1 MLEWHIIT
9 NFVVTTLK
17 IFPDKVSKSLKKAN
31 FWIRRRSNLP
41 VLLIGTLMVVLLLF
55 NEDISISLN
64 MEYDR
69 QINSLSLQIAECRD
83 SAAYYRK
90 QRESIIR
97 GTGSLEH
104 LAREKF
110 HMQRHSED
118 VYILK

>member
-1 MLEWHIIT
+1 M
-9 NFVVTTLK
+9 
-17 IFPDKVSKSLKKAN
+17 SKGFKKAVL
-31 FWIRRRSNLP
+31 WIRRRANLP

-69 QINSLSLQIAECRD
+69 QINALTMQIAECRD
-83 SAAYYRK
+83 SAEYYRK

-97 GTGSLEH
+97 GTGNLEH

-110 HMQRHSED
+110 HMQRPSED